1 MLEISADYTDYA
13 DYADYVCGSD
23 VVRKDQNAH
32 PANRGSFAASSCTA
46 PNRNLRSLCNLWIF
60 NFGFSPFAV
69 PALRLN
75 NLRFT

>member
-1 MLEISADYTDYA
+1 MLEISADYT

-46 PNRNLRSLCNLWIF
+46 PNRNLRNLRIF